1 MQRRW
6 RLCCS
11 QQISQWVGPEPSD
24 GIGRYPA
31 ETGKLGDEPARPKRR
46 RVSPLVKIVA
56 GVVTFAATIAGTY
69 LAFQSRPKS
78 FTTADWA
85 RQANAACERDTGDLA
100 LSLSDGLISVTHL
113 LTGQASSTDRQTTV
127 HSLIA
132 DAGALD
138 KMLGDLRGLQTP
150 VNNPAV
156 VAAVLKTGNAV
167 VSNLGTIS
175 VDMQTALMGVP
186 DSQGRALRTVIAELG
201 DTLNTEWRTAIPAW
215 QKAIKAAGLTQCPL
229 WVPHPNPTPTLG
241 PVALPTTPAG
251 QISSPPTPTPL
262 SYSEQQLVSQLN
274 PSDLASC
281 TRRPDEEVGGVVAA
295 VNCSPVWPGPTK
307 RPLVVRFSDAASAQ
321 AWFAQRTQGIF
332 DENDCAGGHKL
343 GTWTYHNLNAGM
355 LGCTATNGGFRMV
368 WVIDS
373 ALIGV
378 IADGSDGTTM
388 VNWFRNWAYVIS
400 SGT

>member
-1 MQRRW
+1 MASADIPPRPANSEGTTWVFVAPPGWPSPPTDWKPQAGWKPDPSWPPAPAGWEFW
-6 RLCCS
+6 RPA
-11 QQISQWVGPEPSD
+11 GY
-24 GIGRYPA
+24 GIPPTSGSAGKA
-31 ETGKLGDEPARPKRR
+31 EEGSAGKEGGDEPARPKRR

-295 VNCSPVWPGPTK
+295 VNCSPVW
-307 RPLVVRFSDAASAQ
+307 
-321 AWFAQRTQGIF
+321 
-332 DENDCAGGHKL
+332 
-343 GTWTYHNLNAGM
+343 
-355 LGCTATNGGFRMV
+355 
-368 WVIDS
+368 
-373 ALIGV
+373 
-378 IADGSDGTTM
+378 
-388 VNWFRNWAYVIS
+388 
-400 SGT
+400 